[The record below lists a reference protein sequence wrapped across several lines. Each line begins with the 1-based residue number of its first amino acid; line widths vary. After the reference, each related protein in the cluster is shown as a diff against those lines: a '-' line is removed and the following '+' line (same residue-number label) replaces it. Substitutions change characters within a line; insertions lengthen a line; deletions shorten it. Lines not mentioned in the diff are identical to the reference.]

1 MELTIKE
8 NEINAIKNLIKM
20 DGYFA
25 DCFRNDFET
34 MANNIRNDFPIEL
47 GTSIQSKI
55 DELKEKNLK
64 LYKVIIEAADYH
76 NDKNL
81 NDILLEHLGQS
92 QLLRIKR
99 KMAIPLKDAE
109 IDYLIDNLK
118 D

>member
-1 MELTIKE
+1 MTIKE
-8 NEINAIKNLIKM
+8 NEIKAIRNLIEM

-55 DELKEKNLK
+55 DELKAKNLELCK
-64 LYKVIIEAADYH
+64 MMIKEADYYNSNAMH
-76 NDKNL
+76 NMVYN
-81 NDILLEHLGQS
+81 ELGQN
-92 QLLRIKR
+92 QLIRIKR
-99 KMAIPLKDAE
+99 EMSIPLSDAE